1 MNLFA
6 LDRYVWAAVT
16 LQPGRSAPQIA
27 AGQGVYSAAEIA
39 AACDRLARRG
49 YITGMTV
56 FWPVVPFVV
65 VRRTTYACEG

>member
-1 MNLFA
+1 M
-6 LDRYVWAAVT
+6 
-16 LQPGRSAPQIA
+16 GRRAG

-49 YITGMTV
+49 YIEGMTC

-65 VRRTTYACEG
+65 VRRVLVVGEV